1 MEDDFNYSP
10 ARLAEF
16 LAAAESP
23 SPDVGDAPDAPSTL
37 VEALRASALAYLA
50 ELSASEQDEILG
62 CLPQPERDG
71 VLDELPLGA
80 RERLREL
87 LSPETVRVP

>member
-1 MEDDFNYSP
+1 MEDDFTYPP

-16 LAAAESP
+16 LAAAENP
-23 SPDVGDAPDAPSTL
+23 SPGAGDAPDAPSAL

-50 ELSASEQDEILG
+50 ELSASEQAEILD
-62 CLPQPERDG
+62 CLPAAEREG
-71 VLDELPLGA
+71 VLAELPVEA

-87 LSPETVRVP
+87 LSPETVTVP